1 MQHLLWGLS
10 KRRCLF
16 CMIYRRRG
24 QTTTVIPGSR
34 GGSGL
39 LPLGAHEQAH
49 LQPNHLKGTTEE
61 GIVIKHHLLVLSN
74 PWEHTRPAAV
84 SAECSGQYPHA
95 RPLSLPRILQ
105 LEAACAAPPMWAK

>member
-1 MQHLLWGLS
+1 MQYLLWGLS

-49 LQPNHLKGTTEE
+49 LQPNHLKGTTGE
-61 GIVIKHHLLVLSN
+61 GIVIKTTYWCSRTPGNTPALLLSVLNALGSTHMPDLCHFPGSYN
-74 PWEHTRPAAV
+74 
-84 SAECSGQYPHA
+84 
-95 RPLSLPRILQ
+95 
-105 LEAACAAPPMWAK
+105 